1 MEGSACTTNKRP
13 RVDSD
18 ELPESPQAKR
28 IRDDLLDI
36 LDDVEDRNPETQD
49 LAYVMKSFEE
59 EIDLPPPTS
68 DSGEFTSDSGDSQ
81 PELGFL
87 LEASDDELGLPP
99 TSTENKVEEDQDIFT
114 APAPATVAAF
124 GQIWGFDD
132 DIPGYDG
139 FGVYMERDFNG
150 DGDVLFE
157 GLFDY
162 SDGACAPTS
171 DFSDFSWRTESLPA
185 L

>member
-1 MEGSACTTNKRP
+1 MEGTPSATNKRP

-18 ELPESPQAKR
+18 ELPESPQVKR
-28 IRDDLLDI
+28 IRDDLFDI

-59 EIDLPPPTS
+59 QLGPQPP
-68 DSGEFTSDSGDSQ
+68 TSDSGDSQ
-81 PELGFL
+81 PDLGFL

-99 TSTENKVEEDQDIFT
+99 TSTENGKVEEHQCILTDPASAT
-114 APAPATVAAF
+114 ATASAAGL

-139 FGVYMERDFNG
+139 FGVYTERDLNG
-150 DGDVLFE
+150 ECDVVFE

-162 SDGACAPTS
+162 SDGVCAPAS
-171 DFSDFSWRTESLPA
+171 ELSDFSWRTESLPA

>member
-1 MEGSACTTNKRP
+1 MEGSVGTPSSKRP

-18 ELPESPQAKR
+18 EFQESPQAKR

-36 LDDVEDRNPETQD
+36 LDDVEDRNSETQD
-49 LAYVMKSFEE
+49 LVYVMKSFEE
-59 EIDLPPPTS
+59 EIALPPPA
-68 DSGEFTSDSGDSQ
+68 SDSGDSQ

-87 LEASDDELGLPP
+87 FEASDDELGLPP
-99 TSTENKVEEDQDIFT
+99 TSTESGKVEEDRGILT
-114 APAPATVAAF
+114 EPPTVAGL

-132 DIPGYDG
+132 DLPAYDA
-139 FGVYMERDFNG
+139 FGVYTERDYNG
-150 DGDVLFE
+150 DGDVVFE

-162 SDGACAPTS
+162 SDGVCAPAS